1 MTDRKQV
8 RLLDKQSLPDDDRA
22 TSTSSSIL
30 KKRKAVTSTVETD
43 ASASRAALVT
53 AQVKDDMY
61 SKFEVT
67 AEILASIVLFNINW
81 KTKNQNAT
89 LADATI
95 AMART
100 HESDRNKHL
109 H

>member
-1 MTDRKQV
+1 MTERKV
-8 RLLDKQSLPDDDRA
+8 NVLDKRSLPNDERA
-22 TSTSSSIL
+22 TSTSSLAL
-30 KKRKAVTSTVETD
+30 KKRKATGVEPD

-61 SKFEVT
+61 SNFEVT
-67 AEILASIVLFNINW
+67 AEILATFVLFNINW
-81 KTKNQNAT
+81 KTKHQNAI

-100 HESDRNKHL
+100 CESDRNKHL
-109 H
+109 Q